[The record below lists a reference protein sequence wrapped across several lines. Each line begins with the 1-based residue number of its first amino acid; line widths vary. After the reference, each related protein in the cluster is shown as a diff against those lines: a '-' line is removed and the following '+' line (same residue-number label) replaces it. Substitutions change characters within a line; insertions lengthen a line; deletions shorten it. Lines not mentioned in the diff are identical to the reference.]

1 VPIDPQYPRERLAFM
16 LQDSQAPVMITQHSL
31 AQDLALG
38 GTRLE
43 CLDQDSARLAAEATT
58 NPKVHVGVEQLAYL
72 IYTSGSTG
80 QPKGTMITHHNVVR
94 LFEAT
99 RPWFEFT
106 QHDVWTLFHSCA
118 FDFSVWEMWGA
129 LFHGGKL
136 VVVPFGVS
144 RTPESFYR
152 LLGEER
158 VTVLNQTPSAFGQL
172 IRAEEAVGQD
182 SDLQLRLVIFGGE
195 ALEFARL
202 KPWFARHGDTRPR
215 LVNMYGITETTVHV
229 TYRPIRA
236 EEVGSSSLIGAPI
249 PDLQLHLLDE
259 SGEAVP
265 PGTPGEIHV
274 GGAGLARGYWN
285 RPELTAQRFIAHSLA
300 RDGKLYRSG
309 DLGRYLQNGELE
321 YLGRIDQQVKLR
333 GFRIELGEISAVLNT
348 HPAIRDSVVVLG
360 ESAAGEKILVA
371 YCVKAPAREVDPKA
385 LRQVLRERLP
395 EYMVPAAWVFMEH
408 LPLTVNGK
416 LDLKALPRPD
426 FPEPV
431 TAPMTPTLGGSQ
443 LERSI
448 AAIWCEVLQLPAV
461 ALEQNFFD
469 VGGNSMNLVEVHD
482 KLQASLGHE
491 VAITDLFAHATVRG
505 LALHLSAPQ
514 PRSANASAAA
524 VRAQRQREAL
534 STLRNSRRP
543 R

>member
-1 VPIDPQYPRERLAFM
+1 
-16 LQDSQAPVMITQHSL
+16 
-31 AQDLALG
+31 
-38 GTRLE
+38 
-43 CLDQDSARLAAEATT
+43 
-58 NPKVHVGVEQLAYL
+58 
-72 IYTSGSTG
+72 
-80 QPKGTMITHHNVVR
+80 
-94 LFEAT
+94 
-99 RPWFEFT
+99 
-106 QHDVWTLFHSCA
+106 
-118 FDFSVWEMWGA
+118 
-129 LFHGGKL
+129 
-136 VVVPFGVS
+136 
-144 RTPESFYR
+144 
-152 LLGEER
+152 
-158 VTVLNQTPSAFGQL
+158 
-172 IRAEEAVGQD
+172 
-182 SDLQLRLVIFGGE
+182 
-195 ALEFARL
+195 
-202 KPWFARHGDTRPR
+202 
-215 LVNMYGITETTVHV
+215 
-229 TYRPIRA
+229 
-236 EEVGSSSLIGAPI
+236 
-249 PDLQLHLLDE
+249 
-259 SGEAVP
+259 
-265 PGTPGEIHV
+265 
-274 GGAGLARGYWN
+274 
-285 RPELTAQRFIAHSLA
+285 
-300 RDGKLYRSG
+300 
-309 DLGRYLQNGELE
+309 
-321 YLGRIDQQVKLR
+321 
-333 GFRIELGEISAVLNT
+333 
-348 HPAIRDSVVVLG
+348 LG